1 MNKLE
6 MAGVIVV
13 IALYI
18 VYRIGSL
25 RLTYRRQRGRLGA
38 NPQSTPKNTN
48 SPFH

>member
-6 MAGVIVV
+6 MAGVIIV

-18 VYRIGSL
+18 VFRVSIL
-25 RLTYRRQRGRLGA
+25 RQTYRKQRNRLGA